1 MRTYCYSKLCLPR
14 TRYRRLVVVFNL
26 KSVKLL
32 LVLLLVPFLFLVSC
46 QEDIVIDYTVL
57 SNCNIV
63 DVTTG
68 EILEHR
74 DIWIS
79 EDKILKITEHNKD
92 LKTTGTLIEAS
103 NKYIIP
109 GLWDMHAHLW
119 GDEDW
124 ILDRYTALGITG
136 LRCMHGSDKGI
147 EDVKK
152 NRKDGF
158 YRGFE
163 FLYSSPITDGPGE
176 TWPGTRV
183 ASNPEEGRQLV
194 RDYYE
199 KGYDFVK
206 VYNFLSYETYQAI
219 ADECNQLDIPF
230 AGHLPLEVTT
240 KEAILVGQKSIEHAI
255 GLEHA
260 IPNSTQFY
268 KKYQDAEGGSLLS
281 AFLKEYDPNLKDLV
295 LEMTKSNDIWFC
307 PTLVNLKSTIVHK
320 ETDSLFK
327 NDPRLKYI
335 PKEEQEYWFGDVTEE
350 GTPSYLTIKP
360 ELAELEQQH
369 FDLTMSYLK
378 PMLDNGSRFLA
389 GTDISNPN
397 IYPGFSLHDEL
408 ALFVE
413 AGFTVL
419 EALQTATLN
428 PAIYAERE
436 DELGTIEEGK
446 IANILILDKNPIENI
461 ANTLTIYGLVRRGQ
475 YLSKVELNKL
485 LNTKN

>member
-1 MRTYCYSKLCLPR
+1 MNHDLW
-14 TRYRRLVVVFNL
+14 
-26 KSVKLL
+26 
-32 LVLLLVPFLFLVSC
+32 
-46 QEDIVIDYTVL
+46 IDSDT
-57 SNCNIV
+57 
-63 DVTTG
+63 
-68 EILEHR
+68 
-74 DIWIS
+74 
-79 EDKILKITEHNKD
+79 ILKITPHNKN
-92 LKTTGTLIEAS
+92 LTTTNTLIDAS
-103 NKYIIP
+103 NKYLIP

-119 GDEDW
+119 GDEQW
-124 ILDRYTALGITG
+124 ILNRCTALGITG

-147 EDVKK
+147 GDVKK

-163 FLYSSPITDGPGE
+163 FIYSSPITDKPGE
-176 TWPGTRV
+176 NWPGTKV
-183 ASNPEEGRQLV
+183 ASNPEEGHQLV
-194 RDYYE
+194 REYYE

-240 KEAILVGQKSIEHAI
+240 REAILAGQKSIEHSI

-260 IPNSTQFY
+260 IPNSKQFY
-268 KKYQDAEGGSLLS
+268 QNYKDAEAGSLLS
-281 AFLKEYDPNLKDLV
+281 AFLKEYDHNLKEMV
-295 LEMTKSNDIWFC
+295 LEITKSNDTWFC

-320 ETDSLFK
+320 KTDSLFK

-350 GTPSYLTIKP
+350 GTPSYLTVNP
-360 ELAELEQQH
+360 ELAELEQEY

-378 PMLDNGSRFLA
+378 PMLGNGSRFLA

-413 AGFTVL
+413 AGFTEL

-461 ANTLTIYGLVRRGQ
+461 ENTLTIDGLFQRGR
-475 YLSKVELNKL
+475 YLSKKQLNRL
-485 LNTKN
+485 LNTNN